1 MLGQSGTH
9 PLSVGTLAS
18 HLASGLGGVQ
28 SRWYTLTLTL
38 TLTVTLTLTLTLTL
52 TVTWVHITSH
62 PIQTLN
68 HSPNQASTLQHSSCT
83 QHRWLGLGFGLG
95 LGLGLGLG

>member
-1 MLGQSGTH
+1 MLGKSGTH

-52 TVTWVHITSH
+52 TV
-62 PIQTLN
+62 
-68 HSPNQASTLQHSSCT
+68 A
-83 QHRWLGLGFGLG
+83 
-95 LGLGLGLG
+95 